1 MFSDLEIMRLEQHRW
16 FFNAIEEIEDY
27 KVMIDGQKFFV
38 QVVKDDVII
47 YDKIR
52 KIDTGQGDTMQ
63 RIFC

>member
-1 MFSDLEIMRLEQHRW
+1 MRLEQHRW
-16 FFNAIEEIEDY
+16 FFNAIEEIGDY
-27 KVMIDGQKFFV
+27 KVMIDGQTFFV

-52 KIDTGQGDTMQ
+52 KIDTGEGDTMQ